1 MNKSI
6 SQYKLPEYFFKI
18 AMVYSNEPEF
28 LRIMIE
34 NKTLVMMSLGYIELD
49 TDTRIEYEPELEKF
63 TEFNAIPDIKSDD
76 KITNNKQFK
85 DFYKECFDTV
95 DGIDTFSV
103 DKCYK
108 AILKY
113 FDVRAKYNKYMRDIV
128 IADYKRIQSK
138 DYKEFNTIFVKY
150 VKKLKKEFDSS
161 IAADLRFMASEN
173 LLSALQLARY
183 YWLLKNGKLNGEQ

>member
-18 AMVYSNEPEF
+18 AMIYSNEPEF

-49 TDTRIEYEPELEKF
+49 TRIEYEPELEKF
-63 TEFNAIPDIKSDD
+63 TEFNAIPDIKSDN

-85 DFYKECFDTV
+85 DFYKECFDIV
-95 DGIDTFSV
+95 DNISTFSV

-113 FDVRAKYNKYMRDIV
+113 FDVRAKYNKYLKEV
-128 IADYKRIQSK
+128 VLEDYKRIQSE

-150 VKKLKKEFDSS
+150 VKKLKKEYDPC
-161 IAADLRFMASEN
+161 IAAHLRIMASEN
-173 LLSALQLARY
+173 ILSALQLTRY
-183 YWLLKNGKLNGEQ
+183 NWLLKNGKLNGEQ

>member
-1 MNKSI
+1 MNKNI
-6 SQYKLPEYFFKI
+6 NQYKLPEYFFKI
-18 AMVYSNEPEF
+18 AKVYSNEPEF

-34 NKTLVMMSLGYIELD
+34 NKTLVMMSLGYIELE
-49 TDTRIEYEPELEKF
+49 TRIIYKPELEQF
-63 TEFNAIPDIKSDD
+63 TKYSAIPDIKSDD

-103 DKCYK
+103 NKCYK

-113 FDVRAKYNKYMRDIV
+113 FDIIDKYIKYIRDIV
-128 IADYKRIQSK
+128 LVDYKKVQSE
-138 DYKEFNTIFVKY
+138 DYKQFNMIFVKY
-150 VKKLKKEFDSS
+150 VKKLKKEFDPC
-161 IAADLRFMASEN
+161 IVAHLRIMANEN
-173 LLSALQLARY
+173 LLSALQLERY

>member
-1 MNKSI
+1 MNKNI
-6 SQYKLPEYFFKI
+6 NQYKLPEYFFKI
-18 AMVYSNEPEF
+18 AKVYSNEPEF

-34 NKTLVMMSLGYIELD
+34 NKSLVMMSLGYIDLE
-49 TDTRIEYEPELEKF
+49 TRIEYEPELEKF
-63 TEFNAIPDIKSDD
+63 TEFNAIPDIISDD

-103 DKCYK
+103 NKCYK

-113 FDVRAKYNKYMRDIV
+113 FDVRAKYDKYMRDV
-128 IADYKRIQSK
+128 VLEDYKKIQSE
-138 DYKEFNTIFVKY
+138 DYKQFNFIFVKY
-150 VKKLKKEFDSS
+150 VKKLKKEFDPC
-161 IAADLRFMASEN
+161 IAAHLRIMASGN
-173 LLSALQLARY
+173 ILSALQLARY

>member
-1 MNKSI
+1 MNKNI
-6 SQYKLPEYFFKI
+6 NQYKLPEYFFKI

-34 NKTLVMMSLGYIELD
+34 NKSLVMMSLGYIELE
-49 TDTRIEYEPELEKF
+49 TRIEYEPELEKF

-76 KITNNKQFK
+76 KITNNKKFK

-103 DKCYK
+103 NKCYK

-113 FDVRAKYNKYMRDIV
+113 FDVRAKYDKYMRDTV
-128 IADYKRIQSK
+128 LADYKKIQSE
-138 DYKEFNTIFVKY
+138 DYKQFNFIFVKY
-150 VKKLKKEFDSS
+150 VKKLKKEFDPCIS
-161 IAADLRFMASEN
+161 AHLRIMAN
-173 LLSALQLARY
+173 GNILSALQLARY

>member
-34 NKTLVMMSLGYIELD
+34 NKSLVMMSLGYIEL
-49 TDTRIEYEPELEKF
+49 DTRIEYEPELEKF
-63 TEFNAIPDIKSDD
+63 TEFNAIPDIKSDN

-95 DGIDTFSV
+95 DGIETFSV

-113 FDVRAKYNKYMRDIV
+113 FDVRAKYNKYLKEV
-128 IADYKRIQSK
+128 VLEDYKRIQSE

-150 VKKLKKEFDSS
+150 VKKLKKEYDPC
-161 IAADLRFMASEN
+161 IAAHLRIMASEN
-173 LLSALQLARY
+173 LLSALQLSRY
-183 YWLLKNGKLNGEQ
+183 NWLIKHGKLNGEQ

>member
-1 MNKSI
+1 MSKNI

-34 NKTLVMMSLGYIELD
+34 NKTLVMTSLGYIDLE
-49 TDTRIEYEPELEKF
+49 TRIEYEPKLEKF
-63 TEFNAIPDIKSDD
+63 TKYSAIPDIKSDT
-76 KITNNKQFK
+76 KITNDPTFK
-85 DFYKECFDTV
+85 EFYKECFDTI

-103 DKCYK
+103 NKCYK

-128 IADYKRIQSK
+128 LAFYKKIQSE
-138 DYKEFNTIFVKY
+138 DYKEFNTIFIKY
-150 VKKLKKEFDSS
+150 VNKLKKEFDPS
-161 IAADLRFMASEN
+161 IAADLRIMANEN
-173 LLSALQLARY
+173 ILSALQLGRY
-183 YWLLKNGKLNGEQ
+183 YWLIKHGKLTGEE

>member
-34 NKTLVMMSLGYIELD
+34 NKSLVMMSLGYIEL
-49 TDTRIEYEPELEKF
+49 DTRIEYEPELEKF
-63 TEFNAIPDIKSDD
+63 TEFNAIPDIKSDN

-95 DGIDTFSV
+95 DGIETFSV

-113 FDVRAKYNKYMRDIV
+113 FDVRAKYNKYLKEV
-128 IADYKRIQSK
+128 VLEDYKRIQTE
-138 DYKEFNTIFVKY
+138 DYKLFNMIFVKY
-150 VKKLKKEFDSS
+150 VKRLKKGFDPC
-161 IAADLRFMASEN
+161 IAAHLRIMASGN
-173 LLSALQLARY
+173 ILSALQLTRY
-183 YWLLKNGKLNGEQ
+183 NWLLKNGKLNGEQ

>member
-1 MNKSI
+1 MNKNI
-6 SQYKLPEYFFKI
+6 NQYKLPEYFYKI
-18 AMVYSNEPEF
+18 AMVYSNESEF

-34 NKTLVMMSLGYIELD
+34 NKSLVMMSLGYIDLE
-49 TDTRIEYEPELEKF
+49 TRIEYEPELESF

-76 KITNNKQFK
+76 KITNNKNFK

-103 DKCYK
+103 NKCYK

-113 FDVRAKYNKYMRDIV
+113 FDVIAKYNKYMRDIV
-128 IADYKRIQSK
+128 LANYKKIQSEDYKQ
-138 DYKEFNTIFVKY
+138 FNMIFVKY
-150 VKKLKKEFDSS
+150 VKKLKKEFDPS
-161 IAADLRFMASEN
+161 IAAHLRIMASGN
-173 LLSALQLARY
+173 ILSALQLERY

>member
-1 MNKSI
+1 MNKNI
-6 SQYKLPEYFFKI
+6 NQYKLPEYFFKI
-18 AMVYSNEPEF
+18 AKVYSNEPEF

-34 NKTLVMMSLGYIELD
+34 NKRLVMMSLGYIDLD
-49 TDTRIEYEPELEKF
+49 TKIEYEPELESY
-63 TEFNAIPDIKSDD
+63 TEFNAIQDIKSDN

-113 FDVRAKYNKYMRDIV
+113 FDVRAKYNDYMRDIV
-128 IADYKRIQSK
+128 LEDYKKIKSAN
-138 DYKEFNTIFVKY
+138 YKQFNFIFVKY
-150 VKKLKKEFDSS
+150 VKKLKKEFDPC
-161 IAADLRFMASEN
+161 IAAHLRIMANDN

>member
-1 MNKSI
+1 MNKNI
-6 SQYKLPEYFFKI
+6 NQYKLPEYFFKI
-18 AMVYSNEPEF
+18 AKVYSNEPEF

-34 NKTLVMMSLGYIELD
+34 KKTLVMMSLGYIELE
-49 TDTRIEYEPELEKF
+49 TRITYEPKLEQF
-63 TEFNAIPDIKSDD
+63 TKYSTIPDIKSDV

-103 DKCYK
+103 NKCYN

-113 FDVRAKYNKYMRDIV
+113 FDVIAKYNEYMRDIV
-128 IADYKRIQSK
+128 LADYKKIQSEDHK
-138 DYKEFNTIFVKY
+138 QFNMIFVKY
-150 VKKLKKEFDSS
+150 VKKLKKEFDPC
-161 IAADLRFMASEN
+161 IAAHLRIMASEN
-173 LLSALQLARY
+173 LLSSLQLARY

>member
-34 NKTLVMMSLGYIELD
+34 NKSLVMMSLGYIDLE
-49 TDTRIEYEPELEKF
+49 TRIEYEPELEKF

-76 KITNNKQFK
+76 RITNVKQFK
-85 DFYKECFDTV
+85 DFYKECFDIV
-95 DGIDTFSV
+95 DNISTFSV

-113 FDVRAKYNKYMRDIV
+113 FDVRAKYNKYLKEV
-128 IADYKRIQSK
+128 VLEDYKRIQSE

-150 VKKLKKEFDSS
+150 VKKLKKEYVPC
-161 IAADLRFMASEN
+161 IAAHLRIMAN
-173 LLSALQLARY
+173 GNILSALQLARY

>member
-1 MNKSI
+1 MNKNI

-18 AMVYSNEPEF
+18 AKFYSNDPVF

-34 NKTLVMMSLGYIELD
+34 KKTLVMMSLGYIDL
-49 TDTRIEYEPELEKF
+49 DTRIEYEPELESF

-76 KITNNKQFK
+76 TITNNKKFK

-103 DKCYK
+103 NKCYK

-113 FDVRAKYNKYMRDIV
+113 FDVR
-128 IADYKRIQSK
+128 SK
-138 DYKEFNTIFVKY
+138 
-150 VKKLKKEFDSS
+150 
-161 IAADLRFMASEN
+161 
-173 LLSALQLARY
+173 Y
-183 YWLLKNGKLNGEQ
+183 YWLLKNGKLNGEE

>member
-1 MNKSI
+1 MNKNI
-6 SQYKLPEYFFKI
+6 NQYKLPEYFFKI
-18 AMVYSNEPEF
+18 AKVYSNEPEF

-34 NKTLVMMSLGYIELD
+34 NKTLVMMSLGYIELE
-49 TDTRIEYEPELEKF
+49 TRIIYKPGLEQF
-63 TEFNAIPDIKSDD
+63 TKYSAIPDIKSDD

-103 DKCYK
+103 NKCYK

-113 FDVRAKYNKYMRDIV
+113 FDIIDKYIKYIRDIV
-128 IADYKRIQSK
+128 LVDYKKVQSE
-138 DYKEFNTIFVKY
+138 DYKEFNMIFVKY
-150 VKKLKKEFDSS
+150 VKKLKKEFDPC
-161 IAADLRFMASEN
+161 IVAHLRIMANEN
-173 LLSALQLARY
+173 LLSALQLERY

>member
-1 MNKSI
+1 MNKNI
-6 SQYKLPEYFFKI
+6 NQYKLPEYFYKI
-18 AMVYSNEPEF
+18 AKVYSNESEF

-34 NKTLVMMSLGYIELD
+34 NKSLVMMSLGYIDLE
-49 TDTRIEYEPELEKF
+49 TRIEYEPELESF

-76 KITNNKQFK
+76 KITNNKNFK

-103 DKCYK
+103 NKCYR

-113 FDVRAKYNKYMRDIV
+113 FDVIAKYIEYIRDIV
-128 IADYKRIQSK
+128 LADYKKYKSE
-138 DYKEFNTIFVKY
+138 DYKLFNMIFVKY
-150 VKKLKKEFDSS
+150 VKKLKKEFDPC
-161 IAADLRFMASEN
+161 IVAHLRIMAN
-173 LLSALQLARY
+173 GNILSALQLERY

>member
-1 MNKSI
+1 MNKNI
-6 SQYKLPEYFFKI
+6 NQYKLPEYFFKI
-18 AMVYSNEPEF
+18 AKVYSNEPEF

-34 NKTLVMMSLGYIELD
+34 NKTLVMMSLGYIDLE
-49 TDTRIEYEPELEKF
+49 TRIEYEPELESF

-103 DKCYK
+103 NKCYK

-113 FDVRAKYNKYMRDIV
+113 FDVRAKYNEYIRDIV
-128 IADYKRIQSK
+128 LADYKKIQSEDHK
-138 DYKEFNTIFVKY
+138 QFNMIFVKY
-150 VKKLKKEFDSS
+150 VKKLKKEFDPS
-161 IAADLRFMASEN
+161 IAAHLRIMAN
-173 LLSALQLARY
+173 GNILSALQLERY

>member
-1 MNKSI
+1 MNKNI
-6 SQYKLPEYFFKI
+6 NQYKLPEYFYKI
-18 AMVYSNEPEF
+18 AMVYSNESEF

-34 NKTLVMMSLGYIELD
+34 NKSLVMMSLGYIDLE
-49 TDTRIEYEPELEKF
+49 TRIEYEPELESF

-76 KITNNKQFK
+76 KITNNKNFK

-103 DKCYK
+103 NKCYK

-113 FDVRAKYNKYMRDIV
+113 FDVIAKYNKYMRDIV
-128 IADYKRIQSK
+128 LADYKKIQSE
-138 DYKEFNTIFVKY
+138 DYKLFNMIFVKY
-150 VKKLKKEFDSS
+150 VKKLKKEFDPC
-161 IAADLRFMASEN
+161 IVAHLRIMASGN
-173 LLSALQLARY
+173 ILSALQLERY